1 MTKIHNIIQIQ
12 TNFARKLEQIQTNFA
27 WISEQIQTNFAK
39 IPTKS
44 KPTLLFLHAP
54 INFIDIINCIS
65 LYLLFLTICQCFVT
79 HCLNNL
85 TICPF
90 V

>member
-1 MTKIHNIIQIQ
+1 MTKIHNNIQIQTKNERNLNQIQ
-12 TNFARKLEQIQTNFA
+12 TNFARKL
-27 WISEQIQTNFAK
+27 EQIQTNFAK

-44 KPTLLFLHAP
+44 KPTLLLSYAP
-54 INFIDIINCIS
+54 INFIDIINFIS
-65 LYLLFLTICQCFVT
+65 LYPLFLTICQCFVT
-79 HCLNNL
+79 DCLNNL

>member
-1 MTKIHNIIQIQ
+1 M
-12 TNFARKLEQIQTNFA
+12 
-27 WISEQIQTNFAK
+27 SEILIK
-39 IPTKS
+39 SKPTLPENLSKS
-44 KPTLLFLHAP
+44 KPTLLLSYAP

-65 LYLLFLTICQCFVT
+65 LYPLFLTICQCFVT
-79 HCLNNL
+79 DCLNNL

>member
-12 TNFARKLEQIQTNFA
+12 TNFARKLEQIQTNFTRKL
-27 WISEQIQTNFAK
+27 EQIQTNFAK

-44 KPTLLFLHAP
+44 KPTLLLLHAP
-54 INFIDIINCIS
+54 INFIDVINCIS

-79 HCLNNL
+79 DCLNNL
-85 TICPF
+85 TICLF